1 MNKIQ
6 IIGAAML
13 AGAVVVG
20 CSKEEAP
27 ENQVAENTAPAVE
40 DNTPAIEVNGRVLT
54 VGKLDADVAK
64 VIAAQGDRI
73 PTNQLEYY
81 RQMYRNQLAQGF
93 ILENSLVEAAKAA
106 GYSVS
111 AEDRKAREDEFL
123 KSVAGQPDAPKSIDE
138 FAAKFPLGKDRA
150 LAEFENGILIDKLLK
165 DELAKNGTDYTAE
178 AQKIIDNIVSNNT
191 EAAKSGEIALAKIK
205 EIQTKLADPAITNI
219 PAAFAELAK
228 AESGCPSKSRG
239 GDLGEF
245 THGQMVPE
253 FDKAA
258 FELPVG
264 KISEPVKTQFGY
276 HLVLVTKKI
285 PAVEANGDTP
295 AAPEKVQASHIL
307 IKTQDVRE
315 VPTLEQV
322 VDSLKKRDERM
333 KAGEFIQSI
342 IKKAKITA
350 SEEFKHL
357 IPEEEKTEAPLEPKA
372 E

>member
-27 ENQVAENTAPAVE
+27 ENQVAENTVPAVE

-54 VGKLDADVAK
+54 VGKLDTDVAK
-64 VIAAQGDRI
+64 LIAAQSGRI
-73 PTNQLEYY
+73 PTNQLEYA
-81 RQMYRNQLAQGF
+81 RQMFRNQLAQSF
-93 ILENSLVEAAKAA
+93 IVENSLVDAAKAA

-111 AEDRKAREDEFL
+111 DEDRKAREDEFL

-165 DELAKNGTDYTAE
+165 DELAKNGTDYSAE

-228 AESGCPSKSRG
+228 TESACPSRSRG

-253 FDKAA
+253 FDKVA

-285 PAVEANGDTP
+285 PVVEANGDTP

-307 IKTQDVRE
+307 IKTQEVRE
-315 VPTLEQV
+315 VPALEQV
-322 VDSLKKRDERM
+322 VESLKKRDERM

-342 IKKAKITA
+342 VKKTKITA
-350 SEEFKHL
+350 SDDFKHL
-357 IPEEEKTEAPLEPKA
+357 LPKDEKEEAPLEPEAK
-372 E
+372 